1 MLQRILALGSASA
14 INVALVALVN
24 LLLAKT
30 LGVEEFGIV
39 RTVTAYLIIL
49 TMLGNFTLHDAL
61 TFHIARADDG
71 EIRKYFSNAA
81 FMTICCSCV
90 TSIFA
95 ILIFSG
101 VDAWQTELKRYLIY
115 SCFLLPVLTLT
126 ILYNNSLQALGSH
139 RAYALVTLMSAV
151 VPLVIVLPASYA
163 WSLPGWICGRF
174 VAAGI
179 LLLIACF
186 FVNEFISLTKI
197 SGEHVVRLWSF
208 ARVQFISGALSLTL
222 MSVDIVYLEYV
233 THNLPMIAHYGLA
246 QLFAKAPLFL
256 ATTISRSYFKEVSVS
271 ADPRK
276 KIMEFLLLTT
286 LVSAVVA
293 LAVYLVCP
301 LLISSFYGAEYEA
314 AGAILKVMA
323 LGIIFNFLWSAIST
337 ITVAQGRPSM
347 AVKVSSVGAITGA
360 LLLYF
365 LIPHYHA
372 LGAAWAMNIAYA
384 TGVMTGLY
392 LVFKSKFEPL
402 PGMLR
407 EKN

>member
-14 INVALVALVN
+14 INVALAALLN

-61 TFHIARADDG
+61 TYHIARVDDG
-71 EIRKYFSNAA
+71 EIRKYFFNAA
-81 FMTICCSCV
+81 AMTIFFSCATAAV
-90 TSIFA
+90 AFT
-95 ILIFSG
+95 IFSG
-101 VDAWQTELKRYLIY
+101 VDAWHAELKKYLTYIIV
-115 SCFLLPVLTLT
+115 LLPVLTLT

-139 RAYALVTLMSAV
+139 RAYALVTLLSAV

-163 WSLPGWICGRF
+163 WSLPGWLGGRF
-174 VAAGI
+174 MAAGI
-179 LLLIACF
+179 LLLIAWF
-186 FVNEFISLTKI
+186 FAKEFISLAKI
-197 SGEHVVRLWSF
+197 SKEHIVRLWSF

-256 ATTISRSYFKEVSVS
+256 ATTISRSYFKDIS
-271 ADPRK
+271 ASTDPRK

-286 LVSAVVA
+286 SVSAVVA
-293 LAVYLVCP
+293 LVVYLVCP
-301 LLISSFYGAEYEA
+301 MLIAHFYGAEYEA
-314 AGAILKVMA
+314 AGEIMKVMA
-323 LGIIFNFLWSAIST
+323 LGIIFNFLWNAIST
-337 ITVAQGRPSM
+337 ITVAQGKPSM

-365 LIPHYHA
+365 LIPQYLA

-392 LVFKSKFEPL
+392 LIFKSSFEPL